1 MPSLPRTPNAAP
13 LYRPLLNAVVTIGI
27 IMVLGTLLGEWFSN
41 TTGFSLPSYV
51 GAMIVA
57 VVFRNINDHVKLQ
70 ELDHAA
76 VGLISKFTLG
86 FFLTMAM
93 MSLKIWGRASL
104 GHGLGGTPNAM
115 ANMDALNQQFGVRSE
130 RAFLIVPLAGA
141 VLIDIVALPWIVF
154 CMNWVE

>member
-1 MPSLPRTPNAAP
+1 
-13 LYRPLLNAVVTIGI
+13 
-27 IMVLGTLLGEWFSN
+27 
-41 TTGFSLPSYV
+41 
-51 GAMIVA
+51 
-57 VVFRNINDHVKLQ
+57 
-70 ELDHAA
+70 
-76 VGLISKFTLG
+76 
-86 FFLTMAM
+86 MAM